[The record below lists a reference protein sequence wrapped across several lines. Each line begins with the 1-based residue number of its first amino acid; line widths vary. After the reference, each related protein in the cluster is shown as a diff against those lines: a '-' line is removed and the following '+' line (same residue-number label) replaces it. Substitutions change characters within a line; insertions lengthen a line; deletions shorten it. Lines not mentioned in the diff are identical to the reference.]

1 MRLPRMTTRRM
12 MLAVAVLAVLMGVG
26 LSPRWRLCFEE
37 AAYHT
42 SEEQAMLQEA
52 AASMER
58 AAAYQ
63 GNTAE
68 AAIQRAH
75 ASALRAKAGEHVR
88 SRRQCE
94 RAAFLPWVE
103 LPAIAPRRE
112 SHGTRR

>member
-1 MRLPRMTTRRM
+1 MTTRRM

-68 AAIQRAH
+68 AAIQLAH

-88 SRRQCE
+88 SRRQWE
-94 RAAFLPWVE
+94 RGCVPPMGRTPCNRPSAW
-103 LPAIAPRRE
+103 IARHT
-112 SHGTRR
+112 SLKGL